1 MLILH
6 EALDLGHASPA
17 GVDAVVALANAR
29 LVALCEEHRAS
40 LIGAFT
46 CDADRYGQIQHLH
59 RFDDL
64 AGFAAFRERAQRDA
78 AWVDCQAELDVLA
91 PRRHSTLLEP
101 LGAIAPEKLD
111 AAIDR
116 SRERPAQVYS
126 LASLEVMPGRMDDFA
141 KLLAASADA
150 LPIAA
155 CLRPV
160 FGNRQVIWDLWTI
173 ALARDPYAPA
183 TDAMRPFFD
192 QLRAVA
198 PDERLVNWTALPYS
212 KLL

>member
-6 EALDLGHASPA
+6 EALDLEPASPA
-17 GVDAVVALANAR
+17 AVDAVVALASDR
-29 LVALCEEHRAS
+29 LIPLCEEHEAS

-46 CDADRYGQIQHLH
+46 CDADRYAQVQHLH
-59 RFDDL
+59 RFENL
-64 AGFAAFRERAQRDA
+64 EGFAAFRERAQRDA
-78 AWVDCQAELDVLA
+78 AWVDCQAELDALA
-91 PRRHSTLLEP
+91 PRRFSTLLEP
-101 LGAIAPEKLD
+101 LGPIAPEKLD

-116 SRERPAQVYS
+116 SQQRPAQVYS
-126 LASLEVMPGRMDDFA
+126 LASLEVVPGRMDDFA

-155 CLRPV
+155 CLQPV
-160 FGNRQVIWDLWTI
+160 FGNRQVIWDLWTT

-212 KLL
+212 QLL

>member
-1 MLILH
+1 MYILH
-6 EALDLGHASPA
+6 EALDLEHATPA
-17 GVDAVVALANAR
+17 GVDAVVDLTNSR
-29 LVALCEEHRAS
+29 LVPLCEEHGAS

-64 AGFAAFRERAQRDA
+64 ASFAAFREQSQRDA
-78 AWVDCQAELDVLA
+78 AWVDSQAELDALA
-91 PRRHSTLLEP
+91 PRRQTTLLEP
-101 LGAIAPEKLD
+101 LGPIAPEKLD
-111 AAIDR
+111 EAIDR
-116 SRERPAQVYS
+116 SQQQHAQVYS
-126 LASLEVMPGRMDDFA
+126 LASLEVLPGRMDDFA
-141 KLLAASADA
+141 KLLAASGDA

-173 ALARDPYAPA
+173 ALGRAPYAPA
-183 TDAMRPFFD
+183 ADGMRAFFD